1 MTLEE
6 LYFVSQTIA
15 AVAIV
20 ASLLYVALQLR
31 QTERNQ
37 RAIIQQGRA
46 TRNLTLTMRQTE
58 VEMAALMAKAG
69 TEWSSMSD
77 VELLQ
82 FIGWTR
88 GILFHFEDSYLQH
101 LDGLMDERAFES
113 ARSSLASILSRP
125 ASRATW
131 EVTRTFHSPAFV
143 AYVDKLVR
151 DAPLSPGVLTTN
163 WKAKMAELTG
173 GDRPEGVLPA

>member
-1 MTLEE
+1 
-6 LYFVSQTIA
+6 
-15 AVAIV
+15 
-20 ASLLYVALQLR
+20 
-31 QTERNQ
+31 
-37 RAIIQQGRA
+37 
-46 TRNLTLTMRQTE
+46 
-58 VEMAALMAKAG
+58 
-69 TEWSSMSD
+69 MSD